1 MYPNFRRPRPFNLPE
16 TQVSRTEKK
25 PFCRMHG
32 EERRPTIKA
41 TEETAVRGSFVRRY
55 RPVRVGDALG
65 GNRGPARE
73 PPDI

>member
-1 MYPNFRRPRPFNLPE
+1 
-16 TQVSRTEKK
+16 
-25 PFCRMHG
+25 MHG